1 MSILCFSFF
10 HLGKSS
16 SVRNTAVLSKAGLC
30 FFCLFVFSHFLSH
43 LHVALKMLPL
53 VPLTARTAVIAV
65 DSFWPTLC
73 FNSGK
78 LDGNGFHQGTFQW
91 VPFFFPTVYFLLS

>member
-1 MSILCFSFF
+1 MLGTLQSYLRQDCAFF
-10 HLGKSS
+10 
-16 SVRNTAVLSKAGLC
+16 V
-30 FFCLFVFSHFLSH
+30 CLFSPIFLSH